1 MSRSSCAPRMLSLRD
16 REHLKSSIADA
27 MRRSVVTRNCL
38 SKFMCTPEAGV
49 RRRALR
55 AAPLSGAR
63 QAIIDIIV
71 GVPLSSFTALRD
83 LVARSPGCSV
93 SKSVVIFL
101 HPTIFISNLIGD
113 NGSLE
118 QPAPSSLQ
126 VTMSF
131 DGILER
137 AGRDVS

>member
-1 MSRSSCAPRMLSLRD
+1 M
-16 REHLKSSIADA
+16 H
-27 MRRSVVTRNCL
+27 
-38 SKFMCTPEAGV
+38 
-49 RRRALR
+49 ALR

-131 DGILER
+131 DGIFER

>member
-1 MSRSSCAPRMLSLRD
+1 MP
-16 REHLKSSIADA
+16 
-27 MRRSVVTRNCL
+27 
-38 SKFMCTPEAGV
+38 P
-49 RRRALR
+49 
-55 AAPLSGAR
+55 
-63 QAIIDIIV
+63 
-71 GVPLSSFTALRD
+71 LRD

>member
-1 MSRSSCAPRMLSLRD
+1 MKRIAILAALALALVLVLGVGVGGAAQADCFATNCAID
-16 REHLKSSIADA
+16 EQQ
-27 MRRSVVTRNCL
+27 
-38 SKFMCTPEAGV
+38 
-49 RRRALR
+49 
-55 AAPLSGAR
+55 PLSGAR

-101 HPTIFISNLIGD
+101 NPTIFVSNLIGD

>member
-1 MSRSSCAPRMLSLRD
+1 MLSLRD

-27 MRRSVVTRNCL
+27 MRRSVVTRNCQ

-63 QAIIDIIV
+63 QAIIDIIF

-83 LVARSPGCSV
+83 RVARLPGCCV
-93 SKSVVIFL
+93 SQSVVIFL
-101 HPTIFISNLIGD
+101 NPTIFVSNLIGD

-118 QPAPSSLQ
+118 QPAPSPLQ
-126 VTMSF
+126 VTMYF
-131 DGILER
+131 DRILER

>member
-1 MSRSSCAPRMLSLRD
+1 MPPRCSALGCEASDNR
-16 REHLKSSIADA
+16 HN
-27 MRRSVVTRNCL
+27 RR
-38 SKFMCTPEAGV
+38 G
-49 RRRALR
+49 
-55 AAPLSGAR
+55 
-63 QAIIDIIV
+63 
-71 GVPLSSFTALRD
+71 PLSSFTALRD

-137 AGRDVS
+137 AGRDVY

>member
-1 MSRSSCAPRMLSLRD
+1 MLSLRD

-38 SKFMCTPEAGV
+38 SKFMRTPEAGV

-63 QAIIDIIV
+63 QAIIDII
-71 GVPLSSFTALRD
+71 FR
-83 LVARSPGCSV
+83 VARLPGCSV
-93 SKSVVIFL
+93 SQSVVIFL
-101 HPTIFISNLIGD
+101 NPTIFVSNLIGD

-118 QPAPSSLQ
+118 QPAPSPLQ
-126 VTMSF
+126 VTMYF
-131 DGILER
+131 DRILER

>member
-1 MSRSSCAPRMLSLRD
+1 MLSLRD
-16 REHLKSSIADA
+16 REHLKSSIAEA
-27 MRRSVVTRNCL
+27 MRRSVVTRNCQ

-63 QAIIDIIV
+63 QAIIDIIF

-83 LVARSPGCSV
+83 RVARLPGCCV
-93 SKSVVIFL
+93 SQSVVIFL
-101 HPTIFISNLIGD
+101 NPTIFVSNLIGD

-118 QPAPSSLQ
+118 QPAPSPLQ
-126 VTMSF
+126 VTMYF
-131 DGILER
+131 DR
-137 AGRDVS
+137 WDVS